1 MGRIRWDDTLAIG
14 IPLLDDQHK
23 TWVEHLDALA
33 TAIDGRFKVPQVVKT
48 LDFLIDYTNF
58 HFSFEEAQM
67 AEVGYPWLEEHKRKH
82 QDLRETL
89 RTLVLDYEEDGPT
102 ERLVETVNDLLR
114 TWLTRHIREV
124 DGVFAA
130 YVRENGIQIAGA

>member
-1 MGRIRWDDTLAIG
+1 MGSIQWDDTLAIG

-23 TWVEHLDALA
+23 TWIQHLGALA
-33 TAIDGRFKVPQVVKT
+33 AAIEGKFEVPQVVKT

-58 HFSFEEAQM
+58 HFSSEEAQM
-67 AEVGYPWLEEHKRKH
+67 SAAGYPWLEEHQRKH

-89 RTLVLDYEEDGPT
+89 RTLVLDFEEDGPT
-102 ERLVETVNDLLR
+102 PRLVDTVNDLLR
-114 TWLTRHIREV
+114 NWLMRHIREV

-130 YVRENGIQIAGA
+130 YVREKGIAIGQ